1 MKMKVQL
8 VSTFQP
14 GIVVLVFV
22 TFGLIFGL
30 LVLLNA
36 WRILRLNA
44 LQLTREKASGE
55 KKARFLWPQTI
66 LGLASLGFGYYLA
79 LSVKD
84 PIIALV
90 TFFLAVILVMI
101 GTYLLLMRGS
111 PSSCTCLRK
120 RELLL
125 PAQ

>member
-55 KKARFLWPQTI
+55 KESPLLVAPNHPGTSLSWLW
-66 LGLASLGFGYYLA
+66 LLLGFVCQRPHHCACDLLSSGYLGHDRDLSA
-79 LSVKD
+79 L
-84 PIIALV
+84 
-90 TFFLAVILVMI
+90 
-101 GTYLLLMRGS
+101 
-111 PSSCTCLRK
+111 
-120 RELLL
+120 
-125 PAQ
+125 